1 MFQQN
6 SLSSI
11 VGPDLC
17 VDGNITIKGNLLI
30 YGKVK
35 GNILCDGVLTM
46 SKGSEVIGNIKTLSA
61 DISGTIQ
68 GDVESRQKLSLSSTA
83 ILTGNLLAAILIIED
98 GASFNGLC
106 TMTQEKKLSN
116 KLKTKKIAS
125 LNDGSTK

>member
-1 MFQQN
+1 MFQKN

-11 VGPDLC
+11 VGPDLYL
-17 VDGNITIKGNLLI
+17 DGNITIKGNLLI

-35 GNILCDGVLTM
+35 GNIMCDGVLTM

-61 DISGTIQ
+61 DISGTIK
-68 GDVESRQKLSLSSTA
+68 GDIESRHKVSLSSTA
-83 ILTGNLLAAILIIED
+83 ILTGNLLAAILVIED

-106 TMTQEKKLSN
+106 TMVQENKLSN

-125 LNDGSTK
+125 LNEGSTK